1 MNPITALFQRRVRG
15 VRLID
20 VALGGVFAVT
30 ALGVMVFK
38 AEANRERTEIALLE
52 KAIATERETLRL
64 LRAETAHLEQP
75 ARVER
80 LSRDHLGLAPVPA
93 KHEAEPDSLIE
104 IARGAAA
111 PQSAA
116 PVVAETTAAPVA
128 EPASA
133 VVPAPVAEAGQ

>member
-38 AEANRERTEIALLE
+38 AEANRERTEIARLE
-52 KAIATERETLRL
+52 REIATERETLRL

-80 LSRDHLGLAPVPA
+80 LSRDHLALAPVAA
-93 KHEAEPDSLIE
+93 KHEADADSLIE

-111 PQSAA
+111 PRSAA
-116 PVVAETTAAPVA
+116 PVVAETAVEATVETAA
-128 EPASA
+128 
-133 VVPAPVAEAGQ
+133 AGAGR

>member
-20 VALGGVFAVT
+20 VGLGGVFAVT

-38 AEANRERTEIALLE
+38 AEANRERTEIARLE

-80 LSRDHLGLAPVPA
+80 LSRDHLGLAPVAA

-104 IARGAAA
+104 IARGSAA
-111 PQSAA
+111 PRTATPVPVETMAPGAAAA
-116 PVVAETTAAPVA
+116 PVVEAA
-128 EPASA
+128 
-133 VVPAPVAEAGQ
+133 Q